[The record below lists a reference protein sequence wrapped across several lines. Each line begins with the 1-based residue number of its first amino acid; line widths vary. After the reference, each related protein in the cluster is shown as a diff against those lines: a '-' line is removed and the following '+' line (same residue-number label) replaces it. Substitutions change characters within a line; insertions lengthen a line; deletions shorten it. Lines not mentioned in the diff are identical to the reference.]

1 MTNEVANSVAAT
13 PQGAG
18 RAAGAQP
25 GALASEARENP
36 FMLEILKS
44 AIDCIVVADEE
55 GRILYFNPAAEETFG
70 WLEQEVR
77 GRLLDEAIIP
87 HPYRERHRAGMARL
101 RTNPEAVVGRR
112 RVELEGLR
120 RDGSIFPVELA
131 LTQIVEGGQ
140 RRIVAFMRDL
150 TEQRRI
156 AAERE
161 QAMARFEAFF
171 RHAPATM
178 SIRDTA
184 GTLLLMNDWV
194 ASRYGLE
201 REQMP
206 HMGVGV
212 LRPGDEARARVQ
224 IRRVLESGEPQVDE
238 YEYHLPG
245 GARLGQCT
253 VFPIRDPDG
262 KVRHVGEIVVDIS
275 DERKAQADLV
285 ASRES
290 LYQAEKL
297 GALGQLLAG
306 VSHELN
312 NPLAIVV
319 GRAAMLKEQL
329 AGTPQEASIDKLR
342 AAAERC
348 GRIVKTFLA
357 MARQSGP
364 QRSLVQLGDL
374 VEAALDLTEYGLASA
389 GIEVSVKADETMPLT
404 YADGDQIVQVL
415 INLFVNAQ
423 HAMEG
428 CEGEKRLEI
437 EASHDPRTG
446 GLHILVR
453 DSGPGV
459 EEKLA
464 TRIFDPFFTTKDVGS
479 GTGMGLPVSRGMIEA
494 QGGTLELV
502 ANGPQGA
509 CFRITLPVLEHPGD
523 TAQQQEQTAPVVSR
537 GRVLIVDDE
546 PEIAE
551 MLAECLEAYGLTC
564 EVRFNALAA
573 LTNISARNFDV
584 VVTDLK
590 MPGMDGIAFHRELAR
605 RDPALARRMIF
616 VSGDV
621 LQRQSTRAQI
631 PAGHLLLEKPFD
643 PVQVWEEVKRIL
655 EEGAAS

>member
-1 MTNEVANSVAAT
+1 MTNEVANPVAAT
-13 PQGAG
+13 PQEAG
-18 RAAGAQP
+18 RAAGAQAGP
-25 GALASEARENP
+25 MAGGASENP

-44 AIDCIVVADEE
+44 AIDCIVVADED

-120 RDGSIFPVELA
+120 RDGSVFPVELA
-131 LTQIVEGGQ
+131 LTQIVEGGE

-178 SIRDTA
+178 SIRDTD
-184 GTLLLMNDWV
+184 GNLLLMNDWV
-194 ASRYGLE
+194 ANRYGLK
-201 REQMP
+201 REDVP
-206 HMGVGV
+206 HMGAPV
-212 LRPGDEARARVQ
+212 LRHEDEARARAQ

-245 GARLGQCT
+245 GPRLGRST
-253 VFPIRDPDG
+253 VFPIRDGDG

-285 ASRES
+285 ASRDS

-297 GALGQLLAG
+297 AALGQLLAG

-329 AGTPQEASIDKLR
+329 SGTPQEASIDKLR

-364 QRSLVQLGDL
+364 QRSLVQLRDL

-389 GIEVSVKADETMPLT
+389 GIEVSVTADEAMPLT

-428 CEGEKRLEI
+428 REGEKRLEI
-437 EASHDPRTG
+437 EAGRDPLSG
-446 GLHILVR
+446 MLYVLVR

-502 ANGPQGA
+502 ANGPEGA
-509 CFRITLPVLEHPGD
+509 CFRIALPVLEHPGD
-523 TAQQQEQTAPVVSR
+523 TAQQEPAAPVVSR

>member
-1 MTNEVANSVAAT
+1 MTNEAADSMAAIAQEAGNLT
-13 PQGAG
+13 GAAG
-18 RAAGAQP
+18 GTAAGAA
-25 GALASEARENP
+25 GDNP
-36 FMLEILKS
+36 FMLEILRS

-77 GRLLDEAIIP
+77 GQLLDEAIIP
-87 HPYRERHRAGMARL
+87 HPYRAAHRAGMARL
-101 RTNPEAVVGRR
+101 RDNPQAMIGRR

-120 RDGSIFPVELA
+120 RDGSVFPVELA
-131 LTQIVEGGQ
+131 LTQIFEGGR

-178 SIRDTA
+178 SIRNTDGA
-184 GTLLLMNDWV
+184 LLLMNDWV
-194 ASRYGLE
+194 ANRYGLK
-201 REQMP
+201 RDDVP
-206 HMGVGV
+206 HMGTPV
-212 LRPGDEARARVQ
+212 LRHEDEARARAQ
-224 IRRVLESGEPQVDE
+224 IRRVIESGEPQVDE

-245 GARLGQCT
+245 GPRLGQCT

-275 DERKAQADLV
+275 EERKAQADLV

-319 GRAAMLKEQL
+319 GRAAMLKDQL

-364 QRSLVQLGDL
+364 QRSLVQLTDL
-374 VEAALDLTEYGLASA
+374 IEAALDLTEYGLASA
-389 GIEVSVKADETMPLT
+389 GIEVSLTAGEDLPLT

-428 CEGEKRLEI
+428 LEGEKRLEI
-437 EASHDPRTG
+437 EAGRDPRSG
-446 GLHILVR
+446 ALYVLVR
-453 DSGPGV
+453 DTGPGV
-459 EEKLA
+459 DEGLA
-464 TRIFDPFFTTKDVGS
+464 TRIFDPFFTTKDVGT

-494 QGGTLELV
+494 QGGVLELA
-502 ANGPQGA
+502 ANGPEGA
-509 CFRITLPVLEHPGD
+509 CFRIVLPVLEHPGD
-523 TAQQQEQTAPVVSR
+523 TAQQEQAVPAASR

-605 RDPALARRMIF
+605 RDPVLARKMIF

-621 LQRQSTRAQI
+621 LQRERTRAQI
-631 PAGHLLLEKPFD
+631 PAGHVLLEKPFD
-643 PVQVWEEVKRIL
+643 PVQVWEEVKLLIDG
-655 EEGAAS
+655 ESGQ